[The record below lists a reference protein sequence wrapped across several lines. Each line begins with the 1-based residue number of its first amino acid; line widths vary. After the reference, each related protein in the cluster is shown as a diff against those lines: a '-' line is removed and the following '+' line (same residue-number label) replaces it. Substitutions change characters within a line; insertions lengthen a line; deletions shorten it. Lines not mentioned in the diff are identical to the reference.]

1 VLSRTLER
9 ADRTA
14 AEQPR
19 AFAVDTAAL
28 GAGQFIV
35 RLAVRDQEGRRAET
49 AVLFDVVEP
58 PNLPQTA
65 P

>member
-1 VLSRTLER
+1 
-9 ADRTA
+9 
-14 AEQPR
+14 
-19 AFAVDTAAL
+19 VDTAAL